1 VNTETTGVDCHPF
14 SPHEAVPR
22 QDASPVNI
30 SDIVSLK
37 EHPIKQIAIVIVV
50 GKCLF
55 RLLPSLS
62 NVLHCKEIP
71 IYEFSGKELRGL
83 SPNFH
88 IHVSVIGLYI
98 PTMGLPILLGLYKS
112 LSDT

>member
-1 VNTETTGVDCHPF
+1 VNTETTRVDCHPF

-37 EHPIKQIAIVIVV
+37 EHPRKQTAIVILV
-50 GKCLF
+50 GECLF

-62 NVLHCKEIP
+62 KVLHCKEIP
-71 IYEFSGKELRGL
+71 ICVFSGKELRGL

-88 IHVSVIGLYI
+88 IHVSVSDLYI
-98 PTMGLPILLGLYKS
+98 PR
-112 LSDT
+112 

>member
-1 VNTETTGVDCHPF
+1 VNTATTGVDCHPF

-22 QDASPVNI
+22 QNASPVNI
-30 SDIVSLK
+30 FDRVSLK
-37 EHPIKQIAIVIVV
+37 EHPIKQTAIVIVV

-62 NVLHCKEIP
+62 KVLHCKEIP
-71 IYEFSGKELRGL
+71 IYVFPGKELRGL

-88 IHVSVIGLYI
+88 FHMSVS
-98 PTMGLPILLGLYKS
+98 
-112 LSDT
+112 D

>member
-1 VNTETTGVDCHPF
+1 MNTESTRVDSHPI

-22 QDASPVNI
+22 HNASSVNI

-37 EHPIKQIAIVIVV
+37 EHPSKQTAIVILM
-50 GKCLF
+50 GECLF

-62 NVLHCKEIP
+62 KVLHCKDIP
-71 IYEFSGKELRGL
+71 IYVFPGKELRGL

-88 IHVSVIGLYI
+88 ILC
-98 PTMGLPILLGLYKS
+98 L
-112 LSDT
+112 